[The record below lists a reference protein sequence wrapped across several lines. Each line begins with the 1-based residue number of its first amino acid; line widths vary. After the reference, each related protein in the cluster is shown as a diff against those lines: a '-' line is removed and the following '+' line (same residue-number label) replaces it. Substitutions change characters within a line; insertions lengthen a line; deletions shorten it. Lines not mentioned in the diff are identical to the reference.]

1 MLSALV
7 ALALAIPFCSTAKPV
22 DANDVDLTQI
32 VDLLASISQID
43 QKVIDTFIEKKK
55 LSTDK
60 QIVIYGKQMSTTDVI
75 ALFKQIGEI
84 DWKTIE
90 ALLEKNLISK
100 NKHVNIDGKKVN
112 VQNIVKLAERINQV
126 DWQLFNLS
134 FGKHIIT
141 YYDYFESNPYFMY
154 RISPNQL
161 NDSLKSTTGIHSPVV
176 LVIISERTQIRRKD
190 LIIFISLSL
199 SLPLHRWK
207 EISQQE

>member
-1 MLSALV
+1 MALV
-7 ALALAIPFCSTAKPV
+7 LAVPFSTAAKPI
-22 DANDVDLTQI
+22 DPNDVDLTQI

-55 LSTDK
+55 LTNDK

-90 ALLEKNLISK
+90 PLLETNLISK

-126 DWQLFNLS
+126 DWQSFTAK
-134 FGKHIIT
+134 FGKFIN
-141 YYDYFESNPYFMY
+141 YYSC
-154 RISPNQL
+154 
-161 NDSLKSTTGIHSPVV
+161 
-176 LVIISERTQIRRKD
+176 
-190 LIIFISLSL
+190 
-199 SLPLHRWK
+199 
-207 EISQQE
+207 